1 MKPTIVIIHDTR
13 NAKKS
18 GKYPTK
24 LRITFRRQQKY
35 YPIGIDLS
43 ATEFLLVQN
52 PGSISKQIDTA
63 SKRQLKEWKLTCDAI
78 MVKASAII
86 DKLDHFSFRLF
97 EKRLYHNQQSTNNV
111 YQWYETTIDRMR
123 SAGKVG
129 TASNYQSSMNSL
141 KGFSPKLNFID
152 ITVEFL
158 KEYEKHLLSECK
170 SITTVGIYIRPLRA
184 ILNEAIADGII
195 SRENHYPFGKRM
207 YQIPSGK
214 NIKKALSLDEI
225 SKLFHYKAIPGTW
238 WEKARD
244 FFILSYLGNG
254 INMKDIALLKYQN
267 IDGDFIRFAR
277 AKTQNTNRTGSR
289 PISIYISEDI
299 RSIVERQKM
308 PNTQAE
314 DFLFDILQ
322 PNLTP
327 DRERSLIQ
335 QFTKM
340 VNRYIKLI
348 AHDVGINK
356 PVTTYYARHSFATIL
371 RRSGTSTELIS
382 ESLGHSNIKTTASYL
397 DSFDD
402 DIKRKL
408 LGALTQFKIEE
419 KDQNN

>member
-1 MKPTIVIIHDTR
+1 MRPTIVIIHDTR

-18 GKYPTK
+18 GKYPAK

-43 ATEFLLVQN
+43 ASEFLLVQN
-52 PGSISKQIDTA
+52 PGSIPKQTDMA

-86 DKLDHFSFRLF
+86 DKLDHFNFRLF
-97 EKRLYHNQQSTNNV
+97 EKRLYYNQQSTNNV
-111 YQWYETTIDRMR
+111 YQWYETAIERMR

-141 KGFSPKLNFID
+141 KVFSPKLNFID

-158 KEYEKHLLSECK
+158 KEYEKHLIAERK

-184 ILNEAIADGII
+184 ILNDAIADGII
-195 SRENHYPFGKRM
+195 SRENHYPFGKRL

-214 NIKKALSLDEI
+214 NIKKALTLEEI
-225 SKLFHYKAIPGTW
+225 GKIFHYKAIPGTW

-244 FFILSYLGNG
+244 FFLLSYLANG
-254 INMKDIALLKYQN
+254 MNMKDIALLQYQN
-267 IDGDFIRFAR
+267 IDGDFLRFTR
-277 AKTQNTNRTGSR
+277 AKTQNTNRSGSR
-289 PISIYISEDI
+289 PISIFISEAIRRIIDRHKTSTAQPDI
-299 RSIVERQKM
+299 
-308 PNTQAE
+308 
-314 DFLFDILQ
+314 FLFNILHS
-322 PNLTP
+322 NITP

-340 VNRYIKLI
+340 VNTYIKLI
-348 AHDVGINK
+348 ASDVGINK
-356 PVTTYYARHSFATIL
+356 PVTTYYARHSFATVL

-402 DIKRKL
+402 ESKKDIAER
-408 LGALTQFKIEE
+408 LTRFN
-419 KDQNN
+419 D

>member
-1 MKPTIVIIHDTR
+1 MKPQIKIIHDTR
-13 NAKKS
+13 RTKVS
-18 GKYPTK
+18 GKYPLK
-24 LRITFRRQQKY
+24 LRVTFLRQQKY
-35 YPIGIDLS
+35 YPVRIDLT
-43 ATEFLLVQN
+43 AMEFELVQN
-52 PGSISKQIDTA
+52 PGSIPKQTDTA
-63 SKRQLKEWKLTCDAI
+63 TKRQIKEWKLTCDAI
-78 MVKASAII
+78 ELKATDII
-86 DKLDHFSFRLF
+86 DRMEEFSFRLF
-97 EKRLYHNQQSTNNV
+97 EKRLFYNQQSAQDV
-111 YQWYETTIDRMR
+111 YQWYTGTIKKMR

-129 TASNYQSSMNSL
+129 TASNYQSSMQSL
-141 KGFSPKLNFID
+141 KVFSPKLNFRD

-158 KEYEKHLLSECK
+158 KEYEKGLLSEGK
-170 SITTVGIYIRPLRA
+170 SITTVGIYLRPLRA
-184 ILNEAIADGII
+184 ILNEAIAEGII

-238 WEKARD
+238 REKARD

-254 INMKDIALLKYQN
+254 INMKDIALLQYQN
-267 IDGDFIRFAR
+267 IDGDFIRFNR
-277 AKTQNTNRTGSR
+277 SKTQNTNRTGSR

-299 RSIVERQKM
+299 KSIIERQKT
-308 PNTQAE
+308 PTAQSE

-348 AHDVGINK
+348 AHDVGVNK

-371 RRSGTSTELIS
+371 RRSGASTELIS

-402 DIKRKL
+402 DTKKELQTKL
-408 LGALTQFKIEE
+408 MNF
-419 KDQNN
+419 